1 MKKLKYKI
9 GDIVQIVKVARCEH
23 TGLRDDL
30 IGRKGRILKTDNSE
44 IPYKIYLIDYTQN
57 DVENEIDYFYWVS
70 EECIESVRRRITPT
84 TLEELPIGSII
95 TTSEDEHFQ
104 YVKIDWD
111 EFRNDDCGTLL
122 ARELTEKLRFSAT
135 DGQPKLV
142 EIAEPIYYTTY
153 DESDEPVEMTIEEI
167 SEKLGYNIK
176 IVKSK

>member
-9 GDIVQIVKVARCEH
+9 GDVVKIVKVARCEQ
-23 TGLRDDL
+23 TGLCDDL

-57 DVENEIDYFYWVS
+57 DVENEIDYYYWVG
-70 EECIESVRRRITPT
+70 EECIESTRRNITPK

-95 TTSEDEHFQ
+95 TTSEDEHNQ

-111 EFRNDDCGTLL
+111 EFQNDDCDSLL
-122 ARELTEKLRFSAT
+122 AKELNDKLKFSET
-135 DGQPKLV
+135 YGEPKLI
-142 EIAEPIYYTTY
+142 EIQEPIYYTTY
-153 DESDEPVEMTIEEI
+153 DESDEPIEMTIEEI
-167 SEKLGYNIK
+167 SEELGYNIK